1 MSVSPD
7 ARSAISKF
15 PGFRFALI
23 AAILGISLVTIPADF
38 AIAFDDGSAPAN
50 VGSLDD
56 YVRQGQP
63 RDREYA
69 PRGSHMGG
77 AAELLW
83 RPNGISLANQSRNHG
98 RDDADAMGSTTA

>member
-77 AAELLW
+77 GG
-83 RPNGISLANQSRNHG
+83 PS
-98 RDDADAMGSTTA
+98 